1 MQIEKD
7 IRDSFF
13 SGIYKVMKE
22 DQNSVILTADHGAL
36 YLTKISHDF
45 SDRYINVGI
54 SEQNMVNVAS
64 GLALNGKSVYIYS
77 INNFMILRALEQ
89 ININLC
95 AMNLNVNIVGTGAGF
110 TYSTDGF
117 THHGLQDMAISMR
130 LPNLQIYNSSDR
142 INTYHM
148 ATEISIKPG
157 PKYFRI
163 EKGVLDDIYTTESE
177 LNDGFGVFNIDKNTK
192 SVIISSGYMSH
203 NSKKIAESLSSAN
216 HKIGFIDIFKVK
228 PINFSLINK
237 VIKNIKNIIVIEE
250 NFYSGSL
257 GELIGLKLQN
267 KLDTRFLHIAVAG
280 NIDFYYGNRD
290 QLLKRHNLDINSL
303 NQKVGIFLGILK
315 FPR

>member
-13 SGIYKVMKE
+13 SGIYNVMKE
-22 DQNSVILTADHGAL
+22 DNNSVILTADHGAF
-36 YLTKISHDF
+36 YLTKISQDF
-45 SDRYINVGI
+45 PDRYINVGI

-117 THHGLQDMAISMR
+117 THHGLQDMAIAMR
-130 LPNLQIYNSSDR
+130 LPNMQIYNSSDR

-163 EKGVLDDIYTTESE
+163 EKGVLDDIYNNEFE
-177 LNDGFGVFNIDKNTK
+177 LNDGFGVFNIDQNTK

-203 NSKKIAESLSSAN
+203 NSKKVAESLSSQD
-216 HKIGFIDIFKVK
+216 HKIGFIDIFRVK
-228 PINFSLINK
+228 PIDFSLVNQLVK
-237 VIKNIKNIIVIEE
+237 KIKNIIIVEE

-257 GELIGLKLQN
+257 GELISSKLLN
-267 KLDTRFLHIAVAG
+267 KEDTRFLHIAVEED
-280 NIDFYYGNRD
+280 IDFYYGNRD
-290 QLLKRHNLDINSL
+290 QLLKRNNLDFDSL
-303 NQKVGIFLGILK
+303 NQKVSLFLDI
-315 FPR
+315 

>member
-13 SGIYKVMKE
+13 SGIYEVMKN
-22 DQNSVILTADHGAL
+22 DKNAVILTADHGAF
-36 YLTKISHDF
+36 YLTKISNDF

-130 LPNLQIYNSSDR
+130 LPNMQIYNSTDR
-142 INTYHM
+142 INTYYM
-148 ATEISIKPG
+148 ATQLSIKPG

-163 EKGVLDDIYTTESE
+163 EKGTFDDIYTDESK
-177 LNDGFGVFNIDKNTK
+177 LTDGFGVFNLDKNTQT
-192 SVIISSGYMSH
+192 VIISTGYLSH
-203 NSKKIAESLSSAN
+203 NSKKVAQDLSSKN
-216 HKIGFIDIFKVK
+216 NKIGFIDIFQIK
-228 PINFSLINK
+228 PLNFSLINK
-237 VIKNIKNIIVIEE
+237 GLKNIKNIIVIEE

-257 GELIGLKLQN
+257 GELISSKLN
-267 KLDTRFLHIAVAG
+267 KNNSRFLHIAVDEK
-280 NIDFYYGNRD
+280 IDFYYGNRD
-290 QLLKRHNLDINSL
+290 QIHKRNKIDINSL
-303 NQKVGIFLGILK
+303 KSKVSEFLII
-315 FPR
+315 